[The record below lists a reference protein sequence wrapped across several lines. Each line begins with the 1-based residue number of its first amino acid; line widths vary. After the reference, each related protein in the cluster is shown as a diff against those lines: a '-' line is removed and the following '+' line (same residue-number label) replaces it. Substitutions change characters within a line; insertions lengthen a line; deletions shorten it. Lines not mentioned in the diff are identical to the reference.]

1 MDYLEEVLDRKRFGE
16 PSPAAGPTRVL
27 FLNRSFWPDREATG
41 QFLTE
46 LCDDLSQDHEIT
58 IVAGPSYHTNQKDH
72 AGFRL
77 WSRERRGKVSI
88 IRTWG
93 TRFSKTNLA
102 GRLVNLGTY
111 YLLAAIVAF
120 RLPRPD
126 VIVAETDPPL
136 LGALAAVLKR
146 RWGCRLVYNVRDL
159 YPDIAEVTGGV
170 RSPFL
175 LDLLRRGNDYAYER
189 ADLIVTL
196 GHDMA
201 QRIID
206 KGVPRDKVVVVPDW
220 VDCGRIHPLESN
232 SFRRSFGDKFVVMYS
247 GNMGLSQQLEAVLEA
262 ADRLR
267 DDKRILFALI
277 GEGARKKWLQE
288 RARAMGLSNVTF
300 LPYQPLENLGESLS
314 AADLHLIPLAPG
326 AAGCLVPSK
335 IYGILAAGRPFIAMM
350 EDNAEVAQIAREDAV
365 GFVVRPGDVDALVG
379 AIREAVDAP
388 ERLKQMGCGRAAWRS
403 RGSIATRS
411 RAGSARCWPPW
422 RFRNIFGRENDSS
435 KKAGTGGA
443 QGMGAGGVDRKR
455 RFVLREDPGN

>member
-1 MDYLEEVLDRKRFGE
+1 MAGAEKQSAYSAAPAESARGLDFVEQARACERSAQSNVPVGR
-16 PSPAAGPTRVL
+16 TRVL

-46 LCDDLSQDHEIT
+46 LCDDLSQDHEVT
-58 IVAGPSYHTNQKDH
+58 IVAGPSYQADRDDR

-77 WSRERRGKVSI
+77 WSRECRGSISI

-93 TRFSKTNLA
+93 TRFSKSNLA

-146 RWGCRLVYNVRDL
+146 RWGCRLIYNVRDL

-175 LDLLRRGNDYAYER
+175 LELLRRGNDYAYER

-206 KGVPRDKVVVVPDW
+206 KGVPSSKVVVVPDW
-220 VDCGRIHPLESN
+220 VDCGRIRPLDSN
-232 SFRRSFGDKFVVMYS
+232 PFRRSFGDKFVVMYS
-247 GNMGLSQQLEAVLEA
+247 GNMGLSQQLDGVLEA

-267 DDKRILFALI
+267 DDQRILFALI
-277 GEGARKKWLQE
+277 GEGARKKWLEE
-288 RARAMGLSNVTF
+288 RARAMGLPNVIF
-300 LPYQPLENLGESLS
+300 LPYQPLENLSQSLS
-314 AADLHLIPLAPG
+314 AADLHLIPIAPG

-350 EDNAEVAQIAREDAV
+350 EENAEVAQIAREDAV
-365 GFVVRPGDVDALVG
+365 GFVVRPGDVDALIG
-379 AIREAVDAP
+379 AIREAVEAP
-388 ERLKQMGCGRAAWRS
+388 EHLKQMGVRARRLAEQRFD
-403 RGSIATRS
+403 RIKVTGMFGSML
-411 RAGSARCWPPW
+411 AGVA
-422 RFRNIFGRENDSS
+422 
-435 KKAGTGGA
+435 
-443 QGMGAGGVDRKR
+443 V
-455 RFVLREDPGN
+455 

>member
-1 MDYLEEVLDRKRFGE
+1 MAWAEKQSAFSAAPAEAVRELDFFEEARERERTAESNIPVSR
-16 PSPAAGPTRVL
+16 TRVL

-46 LCDDLSQDHEIT
+46 LCDDLSQDNEIT
-58 IVAGPSYHTNQKDH
+58 VVAGPSYHAEDNRPR
-72 AGFRL
+72 GLRL
-77 WSRERRGKVSI
+77 WSRDRRGKVTI

-93 TRFSKTNLA
+93 TRFSKSNLA

-175 LDLLRRGNDYAYER
+175 LELLRRGNDYAYER

-201 QRIID
+201 RRIVD
-206 KGVPRDKVVVVPDW
+206 KGVPPDKVVVVPDW
-220 VDCGRIHPLESN
+220 VDCGRIRPLDSN
-232 SFRRSFGDKFVVMYS
+232 PLRRSFGDKFVVMYS
-247 GNMGLSQQLEAVLEA
+247 GNIGLSQQLEVVLEA

-267 DDKRILFALI
+267 DDDRILFAMI
-277 GEGARKKWLQE
+277 GEGTRKKWLQE
-288 RARAMGLSNVTF
+288 RASAMGLTNVKF
-300 LPYQPLENLGESLS
+300 LPYQPLEKLAESLG
-314 AADLHLIPLAPG
+314 AADLHLIPLAAG

-350 EDNAEVAQIAREDAV
+350 EESAEVAQIAREDAV
-365 GFVVRPGDVDALVG
+365 GFVVRPGNVEALVD
-379 AIREAVDAP
+379 AIREAVDSP
-388 ERLKQMGCGRAAWRS
+388 EHLKQMGARARRLAEMRFDRIKVTS
-403 RGSIATRS
+403 MFGSMLAGVAT
-411 RAGSARCWPPW
+411 
-422 RFRNIFGRENDSS
+422 
-435 KKAGTGGA
+435 
-443 QGMGAGGVDRKR
+443 
-455 RFVLREDPGN
+455 

>member
-1 MDYLEEVLDRKRFGE
+1 MKGAEKHSAFSAVPTESVRESDFFEATSERERPVESKIPVGR
-16 PSPAAGPTRVL
+16 TRVL

-46 LCDDLSQDHEIT
+46 LCDDLSTDHEVT
-58 IVAGPSYHTNQKDH
+58 IVAGPSYHTKDGNLG
-72 AGFRL
+72 GFRL
-77 WSRERRGKVSI
+77 WSRERRGKVTV
-88 IRTWG
+88 IRTSG
-93 TRFSKTNLA
+93 TRFSKSNLA

-111 YLLAAIVAF
+111 YLLAAIVAY

-175 LDLLRRGNDYAYER
+175 LELLRRGNDYAYER

-201 QRIID
+201 RRIVD
-206 KGVPRDKVVVVPDW
+206 KGVPKEKVVVVPDW
-220 VDCGRIHPLESN
+220 VDCGRIRPLESN
-232 SFRRSFGDKFVVMYS
+232 PFRRIFGNKFVVMYS
-247 GNMGLSQQLEAVLEA
+247 GNIGLSQQLEAVLEA
-262 ADRLR
+262 ADRMR
-267 DDKRILFALI
+267 DDDRILFAI
-277 GEGARKKWLQE
+277 VGEGARKNWLQE
-288 RARAMGLSNVTF
+288 RARAMGLNNVRF
-300 LPYQPLENLGESLS
+300 MPYQPLEQLGESLN

-350 EDNAEVAQIAREDAV
+350 EDSAEVAQIARDDAV
-365 GFVVRPGDVDALVG
+365 GFVVRPGDVEALVG
-379 AIREAVDAP
+379 AIREAADAP
-388 ERLKQMGCGRAAWRS
+388 EHLKQMGLRARRLAELRFDRTKVTS
-403 RGSIATRS
+403 MFGSMLAGVAT
-411 RAGSARCWPPW
+411 
-422 RFRNIFGRENDSS
+422 
-435 KKAGTGGA
+435 
-443 QGMGAGGVDRKR
+443 
-455 RFVLREDPGN
+455 

>member
-1 MDYLEEVLDRKRFGE
+1 MAGAEKQSAFSGTTTQSARDLDFAADSRERSVE
-16 PSPAAGPTRVL
+16 SNMPAGRTRVL

-46 LCDDLSQDHEIT
+46 LCDDLSSDHEVT
-58 IVAGPSYHTNQKDH
+58 IVAGPCCQDKDKNS

-77 WSRERRGKVSI
+77 WSRERRGKVTI

-93 TRFSKTNLA
+93 TRFSKSNLA

-136 LGALAAVLKR
+136 LGALAAALKR
-146 RWGCRLVYNVRDL
+146 RWRCRLIYNVRDL

-175 LDLLRRGNDYAYER
+175 LDLLRRGNDYAYRR

-201 QRIID
+201 RRIVD
-206 KGVPRDKVVVVPDW
+206 KGVPTDKVVVVPDW
-220 VDCGRIHPLESN
+220 VDCGRIRPLDSN
-232 SFRRSFGDKFVVMYS
+232 PFRRSFGDKFVVMYS
-247 GNMGLSQQLEAVLEA
+247 GNLGLSQQLEAVLEA

-267 DDKRILFALI
+267 DDNRILFALI
-277 GEGARKKWLQE
+277 GEGARKKWLEE
-288 RARAMGLSNVTF
+288 RARAMGLTNVTF
-300 LPYQPLENLGESLS
+300 LPYQPLENLGASLS

-335 IYGILAAGRPFIAMM
+335 IYGILAAAGR
-350 EDNAEVAQIAREDAV
+350 
-365 GFVVRPGDVDALVG
+365 
-379 AIREAVDAP
+379 
-388 ERLKQMGCGRAAWRS
+388 
-403 RGSIATRS
+403 
-411 RAGSARCWPPW
+411 
-422 RFRNIFGRENDSS
+422 SS
-435 KKAGTGGA
+435 
-443 QGMGAGGVDRKR
+443 Q
-455 RFVLREDPGN
+455 

>member
-1 MDYLEEVLDRKRFGE
+1 MAGAEKQSAFSAAPIEAARELDFFEEAGERERFVESKVPVGR
-16 PSPAAGPTRVL
+16 TRVL

-46 LCDDLSQDHEIT
+46 LCDDLSIDHEVT
-58 IVAGPSYHTNQKDH
+58 VVAGPSYHTKD
-72 AGFRL
+72 GNSRGLRL
-77 WSRERRGKVSI
+77 WSRERRGRVTI

-93 TRFSKTNLA
+93 TRFSKSNLA

-111 YLLAAIVAF
+111 YLLAAIVAY

-159 YPDIAEVTGGV
+159 YPDIAEVTDGV

-196 GHDMA
+196 GRDMA
-201 QRIID
+201 RRIVD
-206 KGVPRDKVVVVPDW
+206 KGVPTEKVVVVPDW
-220 VDCGRIHPLESN
+220 VDCGRIGPLASN
-232 SFRRSFGDKFVVMYS
+232 PFRRSFGNKFVVMYS
-247 GNMGLSQQLEAVLEA
+247 GNIGLSQQLELVLEA
-262 ADRLR
+262 AGRLR
-267 DDKRILFALI
+267 DDDRILFALI
-277 GEGARKKWLQE
+277 GEGARKNWLEE
-288 RARAMGLSNVTF
+288 RARAMGLNNVRF

-326 AAGCLVPSK
+326 VAGCLVPSK

-350 EDNAEVAQIAREDAV
+350 EDSAEVAQIARDNAV

-379 AIREAVDAP
+379 AIREGVDAP
-388 ERLKQMGCGRAAWRS
+388 ERLRQMGLRARRLAELRFDRIKVTS
-403 RGSIATRS
+403 MFGAMLAGVAT
-411 RAGSARCWPPW
+411 
-422 RFRNIFGRENDSS
+422 
-435 KKAGTGGA
+435 
-443 QGMGAGGVDRKR
+443 
-455 RFVLREDPGN
+455 

>member
-1 MDYLEEVLDRKRFGE
+1 MAGAEKHSAYSAAPAESARGLDFVEEARVRE
-16 PSPAAGPTRVL
+16 CSAQSNVPMTRVL

-46 LCDDLSQDHEIT
+46 LCDDLSQDHEVT
-58 IVAGPSYHTNQKDH
+58 IVAGPSYSANDNGA

-77 WSRERRGKVSI
+77 WSRESRGKVTV

-93 TRFSKTNLA
+93 TRFSKSNLA

-146 RWGCRLVYNVRDL
+146 RWGCRLIYNVRDL

-201 QRIID
+201 QRIVD
-206 KGVPRDKVVVVPDW
+206 KGVPRTRW
-220 VDCGRIHPLESN
+220 WWFRI
-232 SFRRSFGDKFVVMYS
+232 GWT
-247 GNMGLSQQLEAVLEA
+247 A
-262 ADRLR
+262 
-267 DDKRILFALI
+267 
-277 GEGARKKWLQE
+277 
-288 RARAMGLSNVTF
+288 
-300 LPYQPLENLGESLS
+300 GESIRSTRIRCAAVSATSLS
-314 AADLHLIPLAPG
+314 
-326 AAGCLVPSK
+326 
-335 IYGILAAGRPFIAMM
+335 
-350 EDNAEVAQIAREDAV
+350 
-365 GFVVRPGDVDALVG
+365 
-379 AIREAVDAP
+379 
-388 ERLKQMGCGRAAWRS
+388 
-403 RGSIATRS
+403 
-411 RAGSARCWPPW
+411 
-422 RFRNIFGRENDSS
+422 
-435 KKAGTGGA
+435 
-443 QGMGAGGVDRKR
+443 
-455 RFVLREDPGN
+455 

>member
-1 MDYLEEVLDRKRFGE
+1 MKGAEKHSAFSAVPTESVRESDFFEATSERERPVESKIPVGR
-16 PSPAAGPTRVL
+16 TRVL

-46 LCDDLSQDHEIT
+46 LCDDLSTDHEVT
-58 IVAGPSYHTNQKDH
+58 IVAGPSYNTKDGNLG
-72 AGFRL
+72 GFRL
-77 WSRERRGKVSI
+77 WSRERRGKVTV
-88 IRTWG
+88 IRTSG
-93 TRFSKTNLA
+93 TRFSKSNLA

-111 YLLAAIVAF
+111 YLLAAIVAY

-175 LDLLRRGNDYAYER
+175 LELLRRGNDYAYER

-201 QRIID
+201 RRIVD
-206 KGVPRDKVVVVPDW
+206 KGVPKEKVVVVPDW
-220 VDCGRIHPLESN
+220 VDCGRIRPLEGN
-232 SFRRSFGDKFVVMYS
+232 PFRRIFGNKFVVMYS
-247 GNMGLSQQLEAVLEA
+247 GNIGLSQQLEGVLEA
-262 ADRLR
+262 ADRMR
-267 DDKRILFALI
+267 DDDGILFAI
-277 GEGARKKWLQE
+277 VGEGARKNWLQE
-288 RARAMGLSNVTF
+288 RARAMGLNNVRF
-300 LPYQPLENLGESLS
+300 MPYQPLEQLGESLN

-350 EDNAEVAQIAREDAV
+350 EDSAEVAQIARADEV

-379 AIREAVDAP
+379 AIREAADAP
-388 ERLKQMGCGRAAWRS
+388 EHLKQMGLRARRLAELRFDRTKVTS
-403 RGSIATRS
+403 MFGSMLAGVAT
-411 RAGSARCWPPW
+411 
-422 RFRNIFGRENDSS
+422 
-435 KKAGTGGA
+435 
-443 QGMGAGGVDRKR
+443 
-455 RFVLREDPGN
+455 

>member
-1 MDYLEEVLDRKRFGE
+1 MAGAEKQSAYSAVPAESAQELDFFEETSERESSVD
-16 PSPAAGPTRVL
+16 SNVPAGRTRVL

-46 LCDDLSQDHEIT
+46 LCDDLSTDHEVT
-58 IVAGPSYHTNQKDH
+58 IVAGPSYHTNDRSSR
-72 AGFRL
+72 GFRL
-77 WSRERRGKVSI
+77 WSRERRGKVTI

-93 TRFSKTNLA
+93 TRFSKSNLA

-111 YLLAAIVAF
+111 YLLAAIVAY

-136 LGALAAVLKR
+136 LGALAAMLKR
-146 RWGCRLVYNVRDL
+146 RWECRLVYNVRDL

-201 QRIID
+201 RRIVD
-206 KGVPRDKVVVVPDW
+206 KGVPPDKVVVVPDW
-220 VDCGRIHPLESN
+220 VDCGRIRPLDGN
-232 SFRRSFGDKFVVMYS
+232 PFRRSFGDKFVVMYS
-247 GNMGLSQQLEAVLEA
+247 GNIGLSQQLEAVLEA

-267 DDKRILFALI
+267 DDDRILFAMI
-277 GEGARKKWLQE
+277 GEGARKSWLQE
-288 RARAMGLSNVTF
+288 RAHAMGLKNVTF

-350 EDNAEVAQIAREDAV
+350 EENAEIAQIARDAKV
-365 GFVVRPGDVDALVG
+365 GFVVRPGNVEALID
-379 AIREAVDAP
+379 AIREAIDSP
-388 ERLKQMGCGRAAWRS
+388 EHLKQMGARARRLAEVRFDRVKVTS
-403 RGSIATRS
+403 MFGSML
-411 RAGSARCWPPW
+411 
-422 RFRNIFGRENDSS
+422 
-435 KKAGTGGA
+435 TGVTA
-443 QGMGAGGVDRKR
+443 
-455 RFVLREDPGN
+455 